1 MATSLPAP
9 GDPDVLWVVD
19 LTGYVFR
26 AYHAL
31 PPMSTSTGE
40 PTHAVYGV
48 TQMLLALVNE
58 QQPARLAVAL
68 DSAGPSFRK
77 EIYPD
82 YKATRPPAPEDLR
95 EQIDRL
101 EDVIEAYAIP
111 CLINDTYEAD
121 DLIATMVRRAREAGL
136 RVVVVSADKDLLQLV
151 QDGVVMFDTMRDKV
165 FGREETEEKMGVPPE
180 KLRDYLALVGD
191 SSDNVPGVKSVGPK
205 TASKLLADYADLDDI
220 YAHLEDITKKALKRN
235 LTERK
240 DEAYLSRE
248 LVTLADDVPIAFDLE
263 QLRYGGADEDRL
275 RQLFTTLEFHKLL
288 SRIAPRPKKPA
299 TFETLAPGGLEDA
312 AAKIRAAGKLAMFTL
327 AEGDDALN
335 APIVGVGLSWEKGQ
349 AVYAPIG
356 HLRLGADPQLPM
368 DAVVA
373 ALKPLLED
381 PALPKSLGDS
391 KRERLLW
398 QRHGVDLAGVVFD
411 VMLASYVVDPERHTH
426 ALEDV
431 ARTELDATFT
441 TYEELTDKRRGF
453 QRALSDVDV
462 EPARD
467 YAGQRAD
474 LVRSVERILAPRLEG
489 QELRPL
495 LDDVE
500 LPLARVLARM
510 ERVGV
515 RVDAAYL
522 KRLSDEAS
530 ARIAALEAEA
540 EAHAGR
546 AFKITSPRE
555 LETILF
561 DEIGLE
567 PIKRTK
573 TARSTDHEVLETLS
587 AQHPLPKVILEHR
600 LLTKLQGTYLDALP
614 RQIHPET
621 GRVHTRFNQ
630 AVAATGRMSS
640 SDPNLQNIPIRTE
653 EGRKIRDAFVAR
665 EGWQLLSADYS
676 QIELRVLAHLSE
688 DAELI
693 AAFTDD
699 VDVHVRTASA
709 IFGVPE
715 AEIER
720 AQREAAKTVNYAVI
734 YGQSAWALARN
745 LGIEQDEAK
754 RYIEAFY
761 ARYEG
766 VATFM
771 DEVVEKAKRT
781 GGVRTLLGRW
791 RTLADIRSR
800 NFRLRSAAE
809 RMARNTPIQGTAAD
823 LIKVA
828 MVEID
833 RAIAPMESRMLLTV
847 HDELVFEVAPGEE
860 DALMQL
866 VKDRMEHVLEL
877 RVPLVATA
885 GLGRTWNE
893 AH

>member
-1 MATSLPAP
+1 MATTLPAP

-31 PPMSTSTGE
+31 PPMSTASGE

-58 QQPARLAVAL
+58 QRPARLAVAL

-77 EIYPD
+77 ELYPE
-82 YKATRPPAPEDLR
+82 YKATRPPPPEDLR

-121 DLIATMVRRAREAGL
+121 DLIATMVRRARDAGL

-151 QDGVVMFDTMRDKV
+151 QDGVVMFDTMRNKV
-165 FGREETEEKMGVPPE
+165 FGREETVEKMGVPPE

-205 TASKLLADYADLDDI
+205 TASKLLADYEDLDDL
-220 YAHLEDITKKALKRN
+220 YAHLDDITKKALKRN

-240 DEAYLSRE
+240 NEAYLSQK
-248 LVTLADDVPIAFDLE
+248 LVTLDEHVPIEFDLD
-263 QLRYGGADEDRL
+263 QLRYGGADEERL
-275 RQLFTTLEFHKLL
+275 RALFTKLEFHKLL

-299 TFETLAPGGLEDA
+299 SFDTLDAAGLEA
-312 AAKIRAAGKLAMFTL
+312 ACAAIREAGKLAMFTL

-356 HLRLGADPQLPM
+356 HLRLGADPQIPM
-368 DAVVA
+368 DAVTE

-381 PALPKSLGDS
+381 PSLPKSLGDS

-398 QRHGVDLAGVVFD
+398 RRHGVDLAGVVFD

-441 TYEELTDKRRGF
+441 TYEALTEKRRGF

-474 LVRSVERILAPRLEG
+474 LVRSVERILEPRLEG
-489 QELRPL
+489 QGLRPL
-495 LDDVE
+495 LDDIE

-510 ERVGV
+510 EQVGV
-515 RVDAAYL
+515 RIDAAYL
-522 KRLSDEAS
+522 RRLSGEAS
-530 ARIAALEAEA
+530 ARIAELETQAEKL
-540 EAHAGR
+540 AGR
-546 AFKITSPRE
+546 PFKITSPRE

-573 TARSTDHEVLETLS
+573 TARSTDHEVLEALS
-587 AQHPLPKVILEHR
+587 SQHDLPKVILEHR
-600 LLTKLQGTYLDALP
+600 LLSKLQGTYLDALP
-614 RQIHPET
+614 KQIHPET

-653 EGRKIRDAFVAR
+653 EGRKIRDAFIAR

-688 DAELI
+688 DVELI

-715 AEIER
+715 VEIER

-745 LGIEQDEAK
+745 LGIEQDEAQ
-754 RYIEAFY
+754 RYIDAFY

-766 VATFM
+766 VAAFM
-771 DEVVEKAKRT
+771 EDVVEQAKRT
-781 GGVRTLLGRW
+781 GGVRTLFGRW

-828 MVEID
+828 MVRID
-833 RAIAPMESRMLLTV
+833 RGLASMESRMLLTV

-860 DALMQL
+860 DALMTL
-866 VKDRMEHVLEL
+866 VKDGMERAMEL
-877 RVPLVATA
+877 KVPLVATA
-885 GLGRTWNE
+885 GLGRSWND